1 MDISGITGGGLP
13 DTPGRVTAVARKDRS
28 SDVVKA
34 ASLLGGMRNRLQ
46 PRAQDIE
53 GFNKHLDSFIRELEA
68 LRIAVPEAALP
79 VVAEP
84 VVPEPEPEAKP
95 APRKRTGTDF
105 DRMKRGGED
114 RSE

>member
-46 PRAQDIE
+46 PRAQDVE
-53 GFNKHLDSFIRELEA
+53 GFNKHIDSFIRELTA
-68 LRIAVPEAALP
+68 LRIAVP

-84 VVPEPEPEAKP
+84 VAPEPEAKP
-95 APRKRTGTDF
+95 EPRKRKGTDH
-105 DRMKRGGED
+105 DRMERGGED